1 MQRTL
6 TLKTCKRTE
15 EYYDRGIVDVSEAR
29 HLFRVAA
36 GLESPLLGE
45 TAILGQIKKSYDE
58 ARREDKLSANINRLF
73 QQAIHVGHRVR
84 VETGI
89 SRGAV
94 SYSQVTVDILC
105 KELADLGNKVVS
117 IIGVNELTES
127 VLNFLSARGATN
139 IILSNRSI
147 EKAEELAEKFNAE
160 VMPLSDKRHLL
171 DVCDVVISATSAPH
185 TIIDFEDLP
194 MNRKKDLYLFDLA
207 NPRDIEPSVVLQPFV
222 KLYNLEQIESL
233 AQQNIKA
240 REKEVAKCEAII
252 EEEIAELIRWSEN
265 RLIYTERRA
274 G

>member
-58 ARREDKLSANINRLF
+58 ARHFGKLSANINRLF

-105 KELADLGNKVVS
+105 KELTDLGNNVVS

-147 EKAEELAEKFNAE
+147 EKAEALADKFNAE
-160 VMPLSDKRHLL
+160 VLPLSDKRHLI

-194 MNRKKDLYLFDLA
+194 ISRKKDLYLFDLA
-207 NPRDIEPSVVLQPFV
+207 NPRDIDPSVVLHPSI

-252 EEEIAELIRWSEN
+252 EEEIAELVRWQEN